1 VTLGKVDGNVD
12 EQSEEEMTLEERL
25 ARLDQIVASLDGG
38 DVEIERGLALF
49 EEGVRHVREAE
60 ALLSRAELR
69 VEELVQ
75 QDSGQS
81 KLERRDM
88 EDT

>member
-1 VTLGKVDGNVD
+1 LGKVDGNVD
-12 EQSEEEMTLEERL
+12 EQSEEEMTLEQRL

-75 QDSGQS
+75 QDSGES
-81 KLERRDM
+81 KLEPRDM

>member
-1 VTLGKVDGNVD
+1 VDGNVD
-12 EQSEEEMTLEERL
+12 EQSEEEMTLEQRL

-69 VEELVQ
+69 VEELVR
-75 QDSGQS
+75 QDSGES
-81 KLERRDM
+81 KLEPGDM